1 MPDEKELEKGGDEE
15 EEKDFGD
22 KMDEDFDIG
31 NEFKD

>member
-1 MPDEKELEKGGDEE
+1 MPEETELEKGDEE

>member
-1 MPDEKELEKGGDEE
+1 MPEETELEKGDEE
-15 EEKDFGD
+15 EGKDFGD